1 MEIIFFYLVA
11 LVAVI
16 SGYLV
21 IRCKSPVNSA
31 LGLVNT
37 FFCLAIFYVMLHAP
51 FMAAIQVMVYAG
63 AIMVLILFVIMLL
76 NLGSEA
82 RKSYLHGIVWSSL
95 ASLLVL
101 VNIIYFLKR
110 GRVTGAEGDIT
121 DYTVQSVGHV
131 ELIGKTMFT
140 EFLLPFEIA
149 SILLLV
155 AIIGAVVLAKKEV

>member
-11 LVAVI
+11 LVIVA
-16 SGYLV
+16 SGFLV
-21 IRCKSPVNSA
+21 ILSKSPINSA
-31 LGLVNT
+31 IGLVNT

-76 NLGSEA
+76 NLGTAE
-82 RKSYLHGIVWSSL
+82 RKRYTSGIVWSAL
-95 ASLLVL
+95 ASLMVL
-101 VNIIYFLKR
+101 ANVIFFIKR

-121 DYTVQSVGHV
+121 SFVVESVGHT
-131 ELIGKTMFT
+131 ELIGTSLLT
-140 EFLLPFEIA
+140 QFLLPFEIA
-149 SILLLV
+149 SIVLLV

>member
-11 LVAVI
+11 LVVVA
-16 SGYLV
+16 SGLLV
-21 IRCKSPVNSA
+21 ILCKSPINSA
-31 LGLVNT
+31 IGLVNT

-51 FMAAIQVMVYAG
+51 FMAAIQIMVYAG

-76 NLGSEA
+76 NLGTAA
-82 RKSYLHGIVWSSL
+82 RKRYTQGIVWSAL
-95 ASLLVL
+95 ASLMVL
-101 VNIIYFLKR
+101 VNVVFFLKR

-121 DYTVQSVGHV
+121 SFTIESVGHT
-131 ELIGKTMFT
+131 ELIGRTMFT

>member
-11 LVAVI
+11 LAAVI
-16 SGYLV
+16 SGFVV
-21 IRCKSPVNSA
+21 IKCQSPVNSA
-31 LGLVNT
+31 IGLVNT

-51 FMAAIQVMVYAG
+51 FMAAVQIMVYAG

-76 NLGSEA
+76 NLGTEA
-82 RKSYLHGIVWSSL
+82 RKRYTHGIVWSSI
-95 ASLLVL
+95 ASLMVL
-101 VNIIYFLKR
+101 FNVIFFIKR

-121 DYTVQSVGHV
+121 AFTVQSVGHT
-131 ELIGKTMFT
+131 ELIGKAMFT

-155 AIIGAVVLAKKEV
+155 AIVGAVVLAKKEV

>member
-11 LVAVI
+11 LVAVV
-16 SGYLV
+16 SGFLV
-21 IRCKSPVNSA
+21 IRCQSPVNSA

-51 FMAAIQVMVYAG
+51 FMAAIQIMVYAG
-63 AIMVLILFVIMLL
+63 AIMVLIIFVIMLL
-76 NLGSEA
+76 NLGTAE
-82 RKSYLHGIVWSSL
+82 RKRYTHGIVWSSI

-101 VNIIYFLKR
+101 FNVIFFIKR

-121 DYTVQSVGHV
+121 PFLVESFGHT
-131 ELIGKTMFT
+131 ELMGKAMFT

-155 AIIGAVVLAKKEV
+155 AIVGAVVLAKKEV

>member
-1 MEIIFFYLVA
+1 MEAIFFYLVA
-11 LVAVI
+11 LVALG
-16 SGYLV
+16 SGLIV
-21 IRCKSPVNSA
+21 VLSKNPVNSA

-37 FFCLAIFYVMLHAP
+37 FFCLAIFYVMLYAP
-51 FMAAIQVMVYAG
+51 FMAAVQIMVYAG

-82 RKSYLHGIVWSSL
+82 RKRYTHGIVWSAI

-101 VNIIYFLKR
+101 VNLLVFVKR
-110 GRVTGAEGDIT
+110 GQVTGAKGDIT
-121 DYTVQSVGHV
+121 TSTIMDFGHT
-131 ELIGKTMFT
+131 ELIGRSMFT

-155 AIIGAVVLAKKEV
+155 AIVGAVILAKKEV

>member
-11 LVAVI
+11 LVAVV
-16 SGYLV
+16 SGFLV
-21 IRCKSPVNSA
+21 IRCQSPVNSA

-51 FMAAIQVMVYAG
+51 FMAAIQIMVYAG

-76 NLGSEA
+76 NLGTEA
-82 RKSYLHGIVWSSL
+82 RKRYTHGIVWSSI
-95 ASLLVL
+95 ASLMVL
-101 VNIIYFLKR
+101 FNVIFFIKR
-110 GRVTGAEGDIT
+110 GRVTGAEGDVT
-121 DYTVQSVGHV
+121 EFMVQSFGHT
-131 ELIGKTMFT
+131 ELIGKAIFT